1 MSLVRIGALRNICDN
16 LAYGGRGRRMDG
28 IVHVKTAAMRDLP
41 SFAWSGPRWRRFR

>member
-28 IVHVKTAAMRDLP
+28 IVHVKTAAMRGSAELRLVRP
-41 SFAWSGPRWRRFR
+41 AMA